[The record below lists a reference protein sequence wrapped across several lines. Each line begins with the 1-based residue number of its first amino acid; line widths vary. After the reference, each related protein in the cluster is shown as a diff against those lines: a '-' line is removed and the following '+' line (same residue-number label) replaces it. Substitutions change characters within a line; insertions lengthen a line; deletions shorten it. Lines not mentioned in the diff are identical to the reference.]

1 MWLFSDFISLFLG
14 YGVEY
19 DFIDPRQ
26 LKQTLE
32 TKLVDSLYFA
42 GQING
47 TTGYE
52 EAAAQVELTV
62 FIFSTKFNFVILL
75 VLRHIGLP
83 GRELDQV

>member
-1 MWLFSDFISLFLG
+1 MFSDVIALFLG

-52 EAAAQVELTV
+52 EAAAQVEPIV
-62 FIFSTKFNFVILL
+62 FRFSTKFNFVILL
-75 VLRHIGLP
+75 VLCHIGLP